1 MEAVVLSHF
10 DNKYYKIGVNPQK
23 LIIFIHGYNGS
34 PEAIDYAIQSLR
46 EKLHNAVLVVPRAPF
61 ECEKD
66 VNNLQWLSFYQ
77 VDPKAEF
84 RNPDSSVEKIFGI
97 FDALAPSF
105 EQTAAQMNDFVDE
118 MQQLFGIE
126 DKNTYIAGFSQGAMI
141 ALYTALSRRQNL
153 GGCVM
158 LSGIVAGRPLLE
170 KNIVSTPKL
179 LILHGEDDATVQY
192 KTLPTTLKWLDNQN
206 ISYKCLTYKGL
217 AHRMN
222 DEEMQQLTEFVEQN

>member
-1 MEAVVLSHF
+1 LSHF

-34 PEAIDYAIQSLR
+34 PEAIDYAIQSLKG
-46 EKLHNAVLVVPRAPF
+46 KLDNTVIVVPRAPYP
-61 ECEKD
+61 CEKD

-84 RNPDSSVEKIFGI
+84 RNPDSSVEKIFDI

-105 EQTAAQMNDFVDE
+105 AETAVQMNDFIDQ
-118 MQQLFGIE
+118 MQKQFDI
-126 DKNTYIAGFSQGAMI
+126 DDHNTYIAGFSQGAMI
-141 ALYTALSRRQNL
+141 ALYTALTRKNTL
-153 GGCVM
+153 GGCIM

-170 KNIVSTPKL
+170 NNVISKPGV
-179 LILHGEDDATVQY
+179 LIMHGEDDATVQY
-192 KTLPTTLKWLDNQN
+192 KTLPTTLKWLDSQK
-206 ISYKCLTYKGL
+206 IKYSCFTYKGL

-222 DEEMQQLTEFVEQN
+222 DDEMQQLADFVK

>member
-1 MEAVVLSHF
+1 MEKIVLSHF
-10 DNKYYKIGVNPQK
+10 DNKYYKTGNNPDK
-23 LIIFIHGYNGS
+23 LLIFIHGYNGS

-46 EKLHNAVLVVPRAPF
+46 AKLHNTVIVVPRAPDA
-61 ECEKD
+61 CEKD

-77 VDPKAEF
+77 VDPKARF
-84 RNPDSSVEKIFGI
+84 RAPDSSVDEIFAI

-105 EQTAAQMNDFVDE
+105 AEMALKMNAFVDE
-118 MQQLFGIE
+118 MQQKFGID
-126 DKNTYIAGFSQGAMI
+126 DKHTYIAGFSQGAMI
-141 ALYTALSRRQNL
+141 ALYTALTRKQTL

-179 LILHGEDDATVQY
+179 LIMHGKDDATVQY
-192 KTLPTTLKWLDNQN
+192 KTLPNTLKWFDQHNLQYQCHTFAN
-206 ISYKCLTYKGL
+206 L

-222 DEEMQQLTEFVEQN
+222 DEEMSQLTDFVE

>member
-1 MEAVVLSHF
+1 MSHF

-46 EKLHNAVLVVPRAPF
+46 GKLHNAILVVPRAPF

-77 VDPKAEF
+77 VD
-84 RNPDSSVEKIFGI
+84 
-97 FDALAPSF
+97 
-105 EQTAAQMNDFVDE
+105 
-118 MQQLFGIE
+118 
-126 DKNTYIAGFSQGAMI
+126 
-141 ALYTALSRRQNL
+141 LYTALSRRQNL

-222 DEEMQQLTEFVEQN
+222 DEEMQQLADFVEQN